1 MLLILLLLVV
11 SVCVGSLLRKCR
23 VLRHLGQTATWTVW
37 LLIFV
42 FGINMG
48 SNDVIVN
55 DFARFGLTAMIL
67 SLAGIVGS
75 VLAAWGIGRYIDRR
89 RR

>member
-11 SVCVGSLLRKCR
+11 SICVGSLLRKCR
-23 VLRHLGQTATWTVW
+23 VLRHLGHTATWTVW

-42 FGINMG
+42 FGINLG

-55 DFARFGLTAMIL
+55 DFARFGLMAMIL

-75 VLAAWGIGRYIDRR
+75 VSAAWGIGRYIDRR

>member
-42 FGINMG
+42 FGINLG

>member
-1 MLLILLLLVV
+1 MLFILLLLVV

-23 VLRHLGQTATWTVW
+23 GLRHLGQTATWTVW
-37 LLIFV
+37 LLILV
-42 FGINMG
+42 FGINLG

-67 SLAGIVGS
+67 SLAGNVGS

>member
-23 VLRHLGQTATWTVW
+23 GLRHLGQTATWTVW

-42 FGINMG
+42 FGINLG
-48 SNDVIVN
+48 SNDVIGN

-75 VLAAWGIGRYIDRR
+75 ALAAWGIGRYIDRR

>member
-42 FGINMG
+42 FGINLG

-75 VLAAWGIGRYIDRR
+75 VFAAWGIGRYIDRR

>member
-42 FGINMG
+42 FGINLG
-48 SNDVIVN
+48 SNDMIVN

>member
-1 MLLILLLLVV
+1 MLFILLLLVV

-23 VLRHLGQTATWTVW
+23 ALRHLGQTATWTVW

-42 FGINMG
+42 FGINLG

-67 SLAGIVGS
+67 SLAGIVGG
-75 VLAAWGIGRYIDRR
+75 VLAAWSISRYIDGRR
-89 RR
+89 G